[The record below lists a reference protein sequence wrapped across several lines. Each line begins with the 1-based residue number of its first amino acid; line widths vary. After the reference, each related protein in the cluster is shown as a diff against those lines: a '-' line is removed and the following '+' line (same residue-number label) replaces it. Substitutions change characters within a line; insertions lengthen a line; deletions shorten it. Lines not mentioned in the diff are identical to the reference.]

1 MTAAKPMGRPRSARM
16 TEALQRVANGETA
29 YAVARE
35 MGIRYEYLC
44 KQTKKARQ
52 QSPG

>member
-1 MTAAKPMGRPRSARM
+1 MTAAKMGRPRTPRM

-29 YAVARE
+29 YSVARS